1 MKILFLTDNF
11 PPEMNAPATR
21 TMEHCREWVR
31 SGVEVTVITCV
42 PNFPGGKV
50 FAGYKNKFVQK
61 EFVDG
66 VTVIRVWSYI
76 SANEGIVKRT
86 IDYISFSIMSFLIG
100 LFQKTDIVIATS
112 PQFFTVISGYA
123 LSLFKRKPWIFELRD
138 LWPESIKAVGVF
150 DNKTILSILEK
161 MEMFLYR
168 KSNIIISVTDSFK
181 TNLISRGIEQSKI
194 KVINNGV
201 DLSVYKPQSK
211 DIDLLTKLGLKD
223 KFIVS
228 YIGTHGLA
236 HGLEFIINSIRE
248 VKEEI
253 HFLFVGGGA
262 TKEKLVDLAKKLKL
276 YNCTFIDFVQK
287 DHIIKYLSISD
298 VALINLKKSDT
309 FKTVIPSKIFENAA
323 MNIPILL
330 GVEGE
335 AAEIITR
342 YKSGECFE
350 PENKNDFLEKLEF
363 MNKIIIDGSET
374 YKVGLQEISIEYDR
388 NKLAS
393 KMLDV
398 IKMVIKSNK
407 VKCK

>member
-1 MKILFLTDNF
+1 M
-11 PPEMNAPATR
+11 
-21 TMEHCREWVR
+21 
-31 SGVEVTVITCV
+31 
-42 PNFPGGKV
+42 
-50 FAGYKNKFVQK
+50 
-61 EFVDG
+61 
-66 VTVIRVWSYI
+66 
-76 SANEGIVKRT
+76 
-86 IDYISFSIMSFLIG
+86 
-100 LFQKTDIVIATS
+100 
-112 PQFFTVISGYA
+112 
-123 LSLFKRKPWIFELRD
+123 
-138 LWPESIKAVGVF
+138 
-150 DNKTILSILEK
+150 
-161 MEMFLYR
+161 
-168 KSNIIISVTDSFK
+168 
-181 TNLISRGIEQSKI
+181 
-194 KVINNGV
+194 
-201 DLSVYKPQSK
+201 
-211 DIDLLTKLGLKD
+211 KD

-262 TKEKLVDLAKKLKL
+262 TKEKIVDLAKKFKL
-276 YNCTFIDFVQK
+276 HNCTFIDFVQK